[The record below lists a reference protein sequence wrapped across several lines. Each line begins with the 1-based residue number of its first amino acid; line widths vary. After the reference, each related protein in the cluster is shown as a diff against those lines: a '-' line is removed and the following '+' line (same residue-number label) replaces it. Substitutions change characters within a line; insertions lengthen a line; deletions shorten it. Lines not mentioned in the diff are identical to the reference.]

1 MILVASGHRAPFN
14 RLISTLD
21 RWAGQHGDTPVIA
34 QIGDKGARPVHCRW
48 IFHFADRAARDAA
61 LDDAQLLVCDANI
74 ELVIAAVERNLP
86 TLILPRLAIFGE
98 DYGDVQFRLAQRFS
112 AYRNVRVA
120 EDEADLLAMIDKGA
134 HPADLGEHANDI
146 GVRRSLWRALQ
157 MEGAAL

>member
-21 RWAGQHGDTPVIA
+21 RWAGQHRNTPVFA

-48 IFHFADRAARDAA
+48 ILHFADRAARDAA
-61 LDDAQLLVCDANI
+61 LDETRLLVCDANI
-74 ELVIAAVERNLP
+74 ELLIAAVERNLP

-112 AYRNVRVA
+112 AYPNVRVA
-120 EDEADLLAMIDKGA
+120 ENEADLLAMIGKGV
-134 HPADLGEHANDI
+134 PQTDFKGHANDI
-146 GVRRSLWRALQ
+146 GIRRSLWRALH